1 MGAGAEIALPRIPD
15 YGPTHIRRNLK
26 EAWAI
31 ETIRRSAPSW
41 SETLENEVQAEA
53 RSFRAECDRIAAG
66 IDLLKGNA
74 LLARAFQAMNA
85 AMSHSANGK
94 YDSWRPFQ
102 IGFMLANLPSC
113 VGDDQD
119 VADIVWFS
127 TGGGKTE
134 TYLGIILTAAFYD
147 RLTGKSTGITAWSR
161 FPLRLLSLQ
170 QAEATVAERRAS
182 LTNAQGDVD
191 RLTTLRGTGAIAER
205 SWLDAVSRRDEAAAQ
220 LRGAQQALSEQRA
233 GTRRQ
238 EIQQSAS
245 NVDRAQAAA
254 ERIRIRVQ
262 DTVLL
267 APSDGTILTRAI
279 ENGANVSAGTT
290 AFTQALAQPVW
301 ARIFVDAANL
311 GLVAPGAMVNITTDA
326 APGKIY
332 RGRVGYVSPT
342 AEFTPKSVETPELR
356 TDLVYRARV
365 IVLNPDSRL
374 RQGMPITVQFAD
386 DGGPVRDQA
395 R

>member
-1 MGAGAEIALPRIPD
+1 MPRPSRRTLAIAVIAAVLLVVGATLLIVRPWGDGDEPLELYGNIDIREVDLSFRVDGRVIEVLVDEGDTVRAGQVVAKLDAEPLQADL
-15 YGPTHIRRNLK
+15 
-26 EAWAI
+26 
-31 ETIRRSAPSW
+31 
-41 SETLENEVQAEA
+41 AEA
-53 RSFRAECDRIAAG
+53 EANTAAQRAQL
-66 IDLLKGNA
+66 DLLREGS
-74 LLARAFQAMNA
+74 R
-85 AMSHSANGK
+85 
-94 YDSWRPFQ
+94 RE
-102 IGFMLANLPSC
+102 
-113 VGDDQD
+113 
-119 VADIVWFS
+119 DI
-127 TGGGKTE
+127 
-134 TYLGIILTAAFYD
+134 A
-147 RLTGKSTGITAWSR
+147 
-161 FPLRLLSLQ
+161 

-238 EIQQSAS
+238 EIQQAAS

>member
-1 MGAGAEIALPRIPD
+1 MLSRRRVIGIAIVVVVVAVIGAWLLTGRESDEPLKL
-15 YGPTHIRRNLK
+15 YGNIDIREVDLSFRVDGRVTEVLVDEGDPVRAGQVVAK
-26 EAWAI
+26 LDA
-31 ETIRRSAPSW
+31 AP
-41 SETLENEVQAEA
+41 LQADLAEA
-53 RSFRAECDRIAAG
+53 EASTAAQRAQL
-66 IDLLKGNA
+66 DLLREGN
-74 LLARAFQAMNA
+74 R
-85 AMSHSANGK
+85 
-94 YDSWRPFQ
+94 RE
-102 IGFMLANLPSC
+102 
-113 VGDDQD
+113 
-119 VADIVWFS
+119 DI
-127 TGGGKTE
+127 
-134 TYLGIILTAAFYD
+134 A
-147 RLTGKSTGITAWSR
+147 
-161 FPLRLLSLQ
+161 
-170 QAEATVAERRAS
+170 QAEATVAQRRAS

-191 RLTTLRGTGAIAER
+191 RLATLRGTGAISEK
-205 SWLDAVSRRDEAAAQ
+205 SWLDAVSRRDEAVAQ

-238 EIQQSAS
+238 EIQQAAS
-245 NVDRAQAAA
+245 NVDRAQATA
-254 ERIRIRVQ
+254 ERIRIRVR

-279 ENGANVSAGTT
+279 ETGANVSAGTT

-311 GLVAPGAMVNITTDA
+311 GLVAPGAMVTITTDA

-332 RGRVGYVSPT
+332 RGRIGYVSPT

-386 DGGPVRDQA
+386 DARPVRDQA